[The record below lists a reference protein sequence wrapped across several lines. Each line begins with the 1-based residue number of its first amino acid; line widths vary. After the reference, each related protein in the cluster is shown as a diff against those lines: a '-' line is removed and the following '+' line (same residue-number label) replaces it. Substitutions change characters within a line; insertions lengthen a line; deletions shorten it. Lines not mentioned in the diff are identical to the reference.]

1 MRFGNYSARSF
12 AIPHLDSGERGSHA
26 ACGSGVVDGFFQLDA
41 DVRNDLPILEVTV
54 PASGAPSVAH
64 RAAGTCSEFVT
75 EQMTAVNGGRGNGG
89 YWLDS
94 QGVLRRGL
102 PSHTTGRNYR
112 TQRWSLSSDTYQ
124 GGRFRIDESVTS
136 GSYGFGGYAARIDYY
151 TGSASLANA
160 EFRGAGNVSFAVP
173 HSIELVVNTQKSGSV
188 FTWTPRFPASAGVNA
203 ASAVHLQARDY
214 LSLCPSSFH
223 PRGEDAARRIGNG
236 TGRTLSSLTD
246 ATKTRLADQYWCRSD
261 ARKQIWYEPEFT
273 SRTCGP
279 DPRPTCPAGVT
290 VPTKEFQAYGRVGC
304 FFTATYLDTTSMQ
317 RGTRAIQGTQKNTCS
332 YMYPMPQCTENG
344 TKKPIARAKL
354 DSLYVAPINSPG
366 VFPFASDGSTAC
378 DTNPRCTDGGSKRDM
393 TDAELQAYR
402 TARGASFVPA
412 SDGSTPC
419 TAAVAASAAADFTAV
434 ACVTAILEIY
444 ENRPKGFDAEPGVRA
459 DHRTVTADAANPVFD
474 LDVAAAHPGTASPP
488 RSSGDPSGCADG
500 SEGRADHGTA
510 GSAARKNSSA
520 EDAATAATKGLPK
533 SSAAV
538 NSQHPPHSK
547 NFGSAGTDYTG
558 AVRNM
563 AHRYASDAAENSCA
577 AAREFAELVLEILKG
592 RRLVFQSYIDSYEA
606 TIDTAIAD
614 YSSYS
619 PTIQAG
625 SENSA
630 NAYNNLSLEEM
641 RQNALE
647 RQREK
652 YVKDRAAY
660 LAALKAALTNA
671 ETEYGKATDSTKLVL
686 TAADANGCINSYK
699 TAITALN
706 DLAEA
711 AETAFPSTAVA
722 RDVTLT
728 RKGYDITGNQQAA
741 DLTHGTDGFM
751 RLYNAL
757 SLESYTDLV
766 PGYTVTSSPE
776 SDARPADSNL
786 TWTLG
791 DWSLPTRTYSCAYL
805 WASRYFQETY
815 GGSIQCVKRRQDR
828 SPVNISCPTGYR
840 YKDGW
845 PPKCSRQDE
854 DGEEERTS
862 VTYSCNSGWTRIINP
877 DNPFQYICTQS
888 VVDSTRTAQ
897 TRDLYKRTDNYRNV
911 VSGTVT
917 GTLAGTTGKKA
928 DFSRTYTGDR
938 ECRYATVNFTS
949 NHPSALRSLAARTA
963 PECDTGTAINH
974 DLATGTTKAAAE
986 ATVKGTAHSV
996 TLPSEAQMTTAR
1008 PAALAAVTE
1017 SSLLGKLYPTH
1028 SSRANLKAASA
1039 AVRNTAAN
1047 SLGTLTQSGGG
1058 SIVVPSGF
1066 AAAINTTVGTSAYAA
1081 GFAPPASTAQRTA
1094 IATAATN
1101 YINEYAKAYQTAYNQ
1116 ATSDMGS
1123 TAAATTWDNF
1133 AWSYHTPSL
1142 AWGGYLADEGQPA
1155 RSRGCYL
1162 IDVAGDGKVTV
1173 QTARMDFES
1182 GQYAVGETYSQLFS
1196 GDRNCK
1202 IRRTRTPQLNMEY
1215 QPGNPAG
1222 TDKSLAAGYFHT
1234 DYQPNPADERFKLA
1248 AETEIFTV
1256 RAKVADSPPV
1266 FCGTTLPADGYL
1278 SRTAGQMPS
1287 VPAAIAKDSWR
1298 TAAQLTTTVLRPSS
1312 DASAVT
1318 EDHCF
1323 ARPRL
1328 TAADRPRLVV
1338 FDDTAHSDMNLV
1350 YLQKDPTDTTGI
1362 NLFTGGPFTKY
1373 ATETYRYP
1381 GDNSQQNVFYG
1392 AIWEPPDAL
1401 GSSTGWNILDDNNP
1415 NTDLNTK
1422 IKNRIVARDKPATPN
1437 LPAIPASQTFK
1448 YASAMGFNI
1457 GFLDCRPDV
1466 ENVEFVG
1473 NITNATQASNQANNY
1488 AGITVPNNR
1497 QTPTSKALESVSWY
1511 YPPWR
1516 LIKGQTR
1523 TPASQEPGT
1532 TIAEGADSGIYTH
1545 PQTSRYGWVI
1555 ETVNHIGIDKQ
1566 PIAAFR
1572 NFPDVKHADPN
1583 RPATVSLAEHQ
1594 RVCLGDRDSI
1604 PQHYRSAAAS
1614 LPPDNKMRDTL
1625 GYPGDPNPQQAMI
1638 VWSEHNP
1645 ICDGSDVC
1653 DRWETRCYRNIET
1666 PRIAEQVEPC
1676 TASPPAGI
1684 KRYDDKD
1691 LVDANIKRVIADSD
1705 LADDPDAAAEAAE
1718 LISGKAQVFDGEQYQ
1733 PRWPWLSTGE
1743 KIFECDSLWWY
1754 CLRTAVTL
1762 YGIDQF
1768 EWLQTRQ
1775 LRIAF
1780 QYPLPKWGNVLVST
1794 LDRETQNEQA
1804 VKVAVN
1810 ILVQKVRIGS

>member
-1 MRFGNYSARSF
+1 MGFPAFAKFFRYGMLAAVGLAAAVVAAIALATPASAVRPGLDHALPELVDTDNLKYSAGGYTYSAKSF
-12 AIPHLDSGERGSHA
+12 GIPYLDGVNRGTES
-26 ACGSGVVDGFFQLDA
+26 ACGSGGVADAFFQRSAIRNDMPVVDTSKSGFAL
-41 DVRNDLPILEVTV
+41 TT
-54 PASGAPSVAH
+54 PA
-64 RAAGTCSEFVT
+64 AAGACTTFVVEQNRAQSE
-75 EQMTAVNGGRGNGG
+75 AGRNGG
-89 YWLDS
+89 YYLDS
-94 QGVLRRGL
+94 EGKLGRGL
-102 PSHTTGRNYR
+102 PRHFATTRAASNDRVVSSNSSSNGFWVNGSRIHYT
-112 TQRWSLSSDTYQ
+112 TQHRSTYADRVDIKAGGNVQYAVVPGGTKFVIPAPPVAKSASSGGSVSWVPDFGQVSGVTIGNAKALGWGYFQ
-124 GGRFRIDESVTS
+124 GGGHI
-136 GSYGFGGYAARIDYY
+136 GSYC
-151 TGSASLANA
+151 
-160 EFRGAGNVSFAVP
+160 
-173 HSIELVVNTQKSGSV
+173 
-188 FTWTPRFPASAGVNA
+188 PA
-203 ASAVHLQARDY
+203 L
-214 LSLCPSSFH
+214 LH
-223 PRGEDAARRIGNG
+223 PRGEDAVRRIGTG
-236 TGRTLSSLTD
+236 TGRTLSSLKLEENVQK
-246 ATKTRLADQYWCRSD
+246 ANEFWCRSD
-261 ARKQIWYEPEFT
+261 KRYVISYETEIEP
-273 SRTCGP
+273 
-279 DPRPTCPAGVT
+279 GVT
-290 VPTKEFQAYGRVGC
+290 CSSTDTAPPCPSRFELPADGEEARYYGRVNC
-304 FFTATYLDTTSMQ
+304 YRTVLELKTTATSQTDRNSCGYIFPL
-317 RGTRAIQGTQKNTCS
+317 
-332 YMYPMPQCTENG
+332 PQCTHNG
-344 TKKPIARAKL
+344 AKQPLTAAQIAKHEIGA
-354 DSLYVAPINSPG
+354 

-378 DTNPRCTDGGSKRDM
+378 DTNPRCTDSGSKRDM

-444 ENRPKGFDAEPGVRA
+444 ENRPKGFDAEPGVRT
-459 DHRTVTADAANPVFD
+459 DHRTVAASTADPVFD

-488 RSSGDPSGCADG
+488 RASGDPSGCADG

-510 GSAARKNSSA
+510 DSAARKNSSA
-520 EDAATAATKGLPK
+520 ADAATLTAVGLPK
-533 SSAAV
+533 SSAAA

-547 NFGSAGTDYTG
+547 NFASAGTDYTG
-558 AVRNM
+558 AVRNI
-563 AHRYASDAAENSCA
+563 AHRFASDTAENSCA
-577 AAREFAELVLEILKG
+577 AAGEFAELVLEILKG

-606 TIDTAIAD
+606 TIDTAIAG

-652 YVKDRAAY
+652 YVKDREAY

-671 ETEYGKATDSTKLVL
+671 ETAYQRATNSTKLVL
-686 TAADANGCINSYK
+686 AAADANGCINSYK
-699 TAITALN
+699 NAITALKN
-706 DLAEA
+706 LAVA
-711 AETAFPSTAVA
+711 AETAFPSTAVR

-728 RKGYDITGNQQAA
+728 RKGYDITGNQQATR
-741 DLTHGTDGFM
+741 LTRGTDGFM

-757 SLESYTDLV
+757 SLKSYTDLV
-766 PGYTVTSSPE
+766 PGYTVTSVPT
-776 SDARPADSNL
+776 SDARPADSAL
-786 TWTLG
+786 TWTPG
-791 DWSLPTRTYSCAYL
+791 DWSAPTRTYSCAYL

-854 DGEEERTS
+854 DGEEETTS
-862 VTYSCNSGWTRIINP
+862 VTYSCNSGWTRITNP

-928 DFSRTYTGDR
+928 DFRRVYTGDR

-986 ATVKGTAHSV
+986 AIVEGTAHSV

-1028 SSRANLKAASA
+1028 SSRANLKTASA
-1039 AVRNTAAN
+1039 AARNTAAN

-1058 SIVVPSGF
+1058 SVVVPSGF
-1066 AAAINTTVGTSAYAA
+1066 AAAINTTGGTSAYAA

-1101 YINEYAKAYQTAYNQ
+1101 YINEYAKAYQTTYNQ
-1116 ATSDMGS
+1116 AASDMGS
-1123 TAAATTWDNF
+1123 TAATTTWDNF

-1142 AWGGYLADEGQPA
+1142 AWSGYLADEGQPA

-1173 QTARMDFES
+1173 QTARMDFET

-1202 IRRTRTPQLNMEY
+1202 IRRTRTPELILEY
-1215 QPGNPAG
+1215 QPDNPRG
-1222 TDKSLAAGYFHT
+1222 TDESLAAGYFHT

-1278 SRTAGQMPS
+1278 SHTAGQMPS

-1298 TAAQLTTTVLRPSS
+1298 TAAQLTTTILRPSS

-1350 YLQKDPTDTTGI
+1350 YLQKDPADTSGI

-1415 NTDLNTK
+1415 NTTLETK
-1422 IKNRIVARDKPATPN
+1422 IKNRIVARDKLASPN
-1437 LPAIPASQTFK
+1437 LPAVPADTTFK
-1448 YASAMGFNI
+1448 HVSAMGFNI

-1466 ENVEFVG
+1466 ENVVFLG
-1473 NITNATQASNQANNY
+1473 NITNATQASNQANDY
-1488 AGITVPNNR
+1488 AGITSSSGYPMD
-1497 QTPTSKALESVSWY
+1497 ALPWY
-1511 YPPWR
+1511 YPAWSD
-1516 LIKGQTR
+1516 LKENTLGQPRIR
-1523 TPASQEPGT
+1523 TDGS
-1532 TIAEGADSGIYTH
+1532 TIAVGERSGIYTH
-1545 PQTSRYGWVI
+1545 PQSAQYGWVI
-1555 ETVNHIGIDKQ
+1555 ETVNHISINKQ
-1566 PIAAFR
+1566 PISAFR
-1572 NFPDVKHADPN
+1572 NQPDVRRRGTTANPA
-1583 RPATVSLAEHQ
+1583 RPADVTLENH
-1594 RVCLGDRDSI
+1594 REVCFGDRTAI
-1604 PQHYRSAAAS
+1604 PHYRSAAAATDP
-1614 LPPDNKMRDTL
+1614 LGHNTDT
-1625 GYPGDPNPQQAMI
+1625 NPQQAII
-1638 VWSEHNP
+1638 VWSAHNP
-1645 ICDGSDVC
+1645 ICDTSDVC
-1653 DRWETRCYRNIET
+1653 DTWQTRCYKNVQT
-1666 PRIAEQVEPC
+1666 PAEAEQVDC
-1676 TASPPAGI
+1676 PPTGQPLPA
-1684 KRYDDKD
+1684 DTTQFADKAM
-1691 LVDANIKRVIADSD
+1691 VDANIVRVIS
-1705 LADDPDAAAEAAE
+1705 ADDLSDTETAA
-1718 LISGKAQVFDGEQYQ
+1718 Q
-1733 PRWPWLSTGE
+1733 PQPAKPQEPNSW
-1743 KIFECDSLWWY
+1743 
-1754 CLRTAVTL
+1754 
-1762 YGIDQF
+1762 
-1768 EWLQTRQ
+1768 
-1775 LRIAF
+1775 
-1780 QYPLPKWGNVLVST
+1780 
-1794 LDRETQNEQA
+1794 
-1804 VKVAVN
+1804 
-1810 ILVQKVRIGS
+1810 